1 MPEQSVRLQLS
12 QNLQQ
17 MRHDMGLSQARFALM
32 VGLSRQQICELENRS
47 CNPQLKTL
55 ERIADGLGIP
65 VWMLLSRKP

>member
-1 MPEQSVRLQLS
+1 MPERSARLQLS
-12 QNLQQ
+12 ENLQQ
-17 MRHDMGLSQARFALM
+17 MRRDMGLSQTRFALM